1 MRWSIRYQL
10 LVPLGLLLLGLIAA
24 SAWTAWDS
32 ARHARLRIAHQID
45 GVLQTLSSEM
55 TYPLTQPVLED
66 SKGLSG
72 AECLLL
78 EPNGHRVATF
88 PEQPEGLPAA
98 TLERGE
104 ASLGSR
110 TLIAGRAY
118 LCRGVILRPPH
129 KNAGATLYVLYPES
143 QLEAAVWQA
152 IRPSLIVGLFGGLVA
167 VGLMLEASWR
177 LVRRIRDLERRTSL
191 IAGGDFSPMPMPPR
205 NDELRDL
212 AQSVNEMAEKLAKY
226 QEAIGRSERSRLLGQ
241 VSSGLAHQLR
251 NAVTGAKLAVQLHAQ
266 SCADGD
272 REALDVALRQLAR
285 MSADLERFFDLG
297 KNGIRHEQC
306 SLSELVNA
314 SVSLLQPQCKH
325 AHVNLIWKRPE
336 GAEKVSGD
344 RGQLAHMILNVLG
357 NAVEAATPGGEVE
370 VRLRSQE
377 DLAVVEILDTGPGP
391 APEIAA
397 RLFEPFVTGKPEGIG
412 LGLVVA
418 RQVAEAHGGTIRWF
432 RDGQRTCFR
441 IELGSIE
448 KLLSENGIRQA
459 AVGAPLLG

>member
-1 MRWSIRYQL
+1 
-10 LVPLGLLLLGLIAA
+10 LGLLLLGLVGA

-32 ARHARLRIAHQID
+32 AQHARLRIAHQIN
-45 GVLQTLSSEM
+45 GVEQTLSTET

-66 SKGLSG
+66 IKGLSG
-72 AECLLL
+72 AECLLV
-78 EPNGHRVATF
+78 EPDGRRIATF
-88 PEQPEGLPAA
+88 SEQPDGLPIASI
-98 TLERGE
+98 ERGE

-110 TLIAGRAY
+110 TLLAGRAY
-118 LCRGVILRPPH
+118 LCRGVILRAPH

-143 QLEAAVWQA
+143 QLEEAVWQA

-212 AQSVNEMAEKLAKY
+212 ARSVNEMAEKLVKY
-226 QEAIGRSERSRLLGQ
+226 QEAVGRSERARLLGQ

-251 NAVTGAKLAVQLHAQ
+251 NAVTGAKLAVQLHEQ
-266 SCADGD
+266 SCSGGD
-272 REALDVALRQLAR
+272 HEALDVALRQLAR

-297 KNGIRHEQC
+297 KNGMHRVPC
-306 SLSELVNA
+306 SLTELVDEA
-314 SVSLLQPQCKH
+314 VSLLQPQCNH
-325 AHVNLIWKRPE
+325 AHVKLVWKRPE
-336 GAEKVSGD
+336 VEVTIAGD

-357 NAVEAATPGGEVE
+357 NAVEAASPGGEVE
-370 VRLRSQE
+370 VRLQKTEGS
-377 DLAVVEILDTGPGP
+377 AAIEIFDTGRGP
-391 APEIAA
+391 ASEVAS

-418 RQVAEAHGGTIRWF
+418 RQVAEAHGGGIRWF
-432 RDGQRTCFR
+432 REKDRTCFR
-441 IELGSIE
+441 IEVGSVDTPSGRGSREI
-448 KLLSENGIRQA
+448 
-459 AVGAPLLG
+459 AVGTSSAG

>member
-10 LVPLGLLLLGLIAA
+10 LVPLGLLLLALVGA

-45 GVLQTLSSEM
+45 GVVQTLSTET

-66 SKGLSG
+66 IKGLSG
-72 AECLLL
+72 AECLLV
-78 EPNGHRVATF
+78 EPDGRRVATF
-88 PEQPEGLPAA
+88 VEQPEGLPTA
-98 TLERGE
+98 TTERGE

-118 LCRGVILRPPH
+118 LCRGVILRVPH

-143 QLEAAVWQA
+143 QLEEAVWQA
-152 IRPSLIVGLFGGLVA
+152 IRPSLIVGLFGGFVA

-212 AQSVNEMAEKLAKY
+212 ARSVNEMAEKLVKY
-226 QEAIGRSERSRLLGQ
+226 QEAVARSERTRLLGQ

-266 SCADGD
+266 SCGDGD

-285 MSADLERFFDLG
+285 MSADLDSFFDLG
-297 KNGIRHEQC
+297 KNGIAREPC
-306 SLSELVNA
+306 SLAELLDEA
-314 SVSLLQPQCKH
+314 VSLLNPQCKH
-325 AHVNLIWKRPE
+325 AHVKLIWKQPE
-336 GAEKVSGD
+336 EGITIYGD
-344 RGQLAHMILNVLG
+344 RGQLAHMIFNVLS
-357 NAVEAATPGGEVE
+357 NAVEAASTGGEVE
-370 VRLRSQE
+370 ARLQAKE
-377 DLAVVEILDTGPGP
+377 GLAVIEVFDTGRGP
-391 APEIAA
+391 APEIAS

-418 RQVAEAHGGTIRWF
+418 RQVAEAHGGSIRWF
-432 RDGQRTCFR
+432 RDKERTCFR
-441 IELGSIE
+441 IELGRM
-448 KLLSENGIRQA
+448 ENEPSKNGVPHT
-459 AVGAPLLG
+459 AVGASRAG